1 MTQTKTFI
9 RKKVEGQV
17 LYNDGEFAEIQTSG
31 IEGIEEDLLLKAIQT
46 HRADTSDSP
55 EEFERRFPVG
65 TWLEIITTTEIT
77 SALHEQ
83 SSNEG
88 FLQ

>member
-31 IEGIEEDLLLKAIQT
+31 IEGIEEGLLLETIQT
-46 HRADTSDSP
+46 HRPDTGDSP
-55 EEFERRFPVG
+55 EQFQRRFPVG
-65 TWLEIITTTEIT
+65 MWLEIITTTEIT

-83 SSNEG
+83 SSNED

>member
-31 IEGIEEDLLLKAIQT
+31 IEGIEEGLLLKTIQT
-46 HRADTSDSP
+46 HRPDTGDSP
-55 EEFERRFPVG
+55 EEFQCRFPVG
-65 TWLEIITTTEIT
+65 MWLEILTTTEIT
-77 SALHEQ
+77 LALYEQ
-83 SSNEG
+83 RSNED
-88 FLQ
+88 FFQ

>member
-1 MTQTKTFI
+1 MTETKTVI

-17 LYNDGEFAEIQTSG
+17 LYNDGEFAEIQTNG
-31 IEGIEEDLLLKAIQT
+31 IEGIEEGVLLETIQT
-46 HRADTSDSP
+46 HRGDTSDLP
-55 EEFERRFPVG
+55 EELQRRFPVG
-65 TWLEIITTTEIT
+65 MRLEIMTTHEIT

-83 SSNEG
+83 SSNED